1 MPTNMNKILL
11 ADDDQ
16 LLADLLV
23 EYLQGQDF
31 DVTHV
36 SDGRAAVAAVAAH
49 PPELVILDVMMP
61 QLDGFEA
68 LREIRSHSLVPI
80 IMLTARGDDIDRIV
94 GLEMG
99 ADDYLPK
106 PCNPRELAA
115 RIRAILRRAG
125 HDGSKD
131 NPENDKAA
139 ITVQDTCLEPQSR
152 VVTCG
157 GEKLD
162 LTSTEFSV
170 LHELLQ
176 NAGEVVSK
184 NALSEAALGR
194 KLLPFDRST
203 DMHIS
208 NLRKKLGEHPN
219 GDARIKTVRN
229 QGYIY
234 ALASTDR

>member
-1 MPTNMNKILL
+1 MSKILL

-31 DVTHV
+31 EVNHV
-36 SDGRAAVAAVAAH
+36 ADGAAAVNAVKADE
-49 PPELVILDVMMP
+49 PELVILDVMMP
-61 QLDGFEA
+61 KMDGFEA
-68 LREIRSHSLVPI
+68 LREIRAISLVPV

-99 ADDYLPK
+99 ADDYMPK
-106 PCNPRELAA
+106 PCNPRELSA
-115 RIRAILRRAG
+115 RIRAILRRAR
-125 HDGSKD
+125 
-131 NPENDKAA
+131 PEQLQSDESSNISA
-139 ITVQDTCLEPQSR
+139 QDISLDTQSR
-152 VVTCG
+152 VVVCADK
-157 GEKLD
+157 KLD
-162 LTSTEFSV
+162 LTGTEFNV
-170 LHELLQ
+170 LHALLK

-184 NALSEAALGR
+184 NTLSEAALGR

-208 NLRKKLGEHPN
+208 NLRKKLGEHAS
-219 GDARIKTVRN
+219 GEARIKTVRN

-234 ALASTDR
+234 TLPGAEE

>member
-1 MPTNMNKILL
+1 MTAMTKILL

-23 EYLQGQDF
+23 EYLQGQEF
-31 DVTHV
+31 DVSHV
-36 SDGRAAVAAVAAH
+36 ANGQAAVEVVVTN

-61 QLDGFEA
+61 IMDGFET
-68 LREIRSHSLVPI
+68 LREIRAKSMVPV

-99 ADDYLPK
+99 ADDYMPK
-106 PCNPRELAA
+106 PCNPRELTA
-115 RIRAILRRAG
+115 RIRAILRRTS
-125 HDGSKD
+125 HDAPTDETGVVTA
-131 NPENDKAA
+131 ND
-139 ITVQDTCLEPQSR
+139 ISLDTHSR
-152 VVTCG
+152 VVICAAN
-157 GEKLD
+157 KLD
-162 LTSTEFSV
+162 LTSTEFNV
-170 LHELLQ
+170 LHALLLQ
-176 NAGEVVSK
+176 AGEVVSK
-184 NALSEAALGR
+184 NTLSEAALGR

-219 GDARIKTVRN
+219 GEARIKTVRN

-234 ALASTDR
+234 TVPVESP

>member
-1 MPTNMNKILL
+1 MSKILL

-31 DVTHV
+31 EVQHV
-36 SDGRAAVAAVAAH
+36 ADGQAAVAAVQSN

-61 QLDGFEA
+61 KMDGFEA
-68 LREIRSHSLVPI
+68 LREIRTKSLVPI

-99 ADDYLPK
+99 ADDYMPK

-115 RIRAILRRAG
+115 RIRAILRRATLESPS
-125 HDGSKD
+125 DENGSLNARD
-131 NPENDKAA
+131 
-139 ITVQDTCLEPQSR
+139 ISLDTHSR
-152 VVTCG
+152 VVVCADN
-157 GEKLD
+157 KLD
-162 LTSTEFSV
+162 LTSTEFNV
-170 LHELLQ
+170 LHALLQ

-184 NALSEAALGR
+184 NTLSEAALGR

-219 GDARIKTVRN
+219 GEARIKTVRN

-234 ALASTDR
+234 TLPSEDS

>member
-1 MPTNMNKILL
+1 MSKILL

-31 DVTHV
+31 EVQHV
-36 SDGRAAVAAVAAH
+36 ADGQAAVEAAKSN
-49 PPELVILDVMMP
+49 PPDLVILDVMMP
-61 QLDGFEA
+61 KMDGFEA
-68 LREIRSHSLVPI
+68 LREIRAHSLVPI

-99 ADDYLPK
+99 ADDYMPK

-115 RIRAILRRAG
+115 RIRAILRRSGPDASQPEES
-125 HDGSKD
+125 GSLTAVD
-131 NPENDKAA
+131 
-139 ITVQDTCLEPQSR
+139 ITLDTHSR
-152 VVTCG
+152 VVVCAG
-157 GEKLD
+157 NKLD
-162 LTSTEFSV
+162 LTSTEFNV
-170 LHELLQ
+170 LHALLQ

-184 NALSEAALGR
+184 NTLSEAALGR

-208 NLRKKLGEHPN
+208 NLRKKLGEHPS
-219 GDARIKTVRN
+219 GEARIKTVRN

-234 ALASTDR
+234 TLPIEAS

>member
-1 MPTNMNKILL
+1 MSKILL

-23 EYLQGQDF
+23 EYLQSQNFEVQHVGDGQ
-31 DVTHV
+31 
-36 SDGRAAVAAVAAH
+36 AAVEAVSAQ

-61 QLDGFEA
+61 VMDGFEA
-68 LREIRSHSLVPI
+68 LREIRAKSMVPI

-99 ADDYLPK
+99 ADDYMPK
-106 PCNPRELAA
+106 PCNPRELTA
-115 RIRAILRRAG
+115 RIRAILRRTGGEANAAEDAG
-125 HDGSKD
+125 TLTASDL
-131 NPENDKAA
+131 
-139 ITVQDTCLEPQSR
+139 TLDTHSR
-152 VVTCG
+152 VVTCANR
-157 GEKLD
+157 KLD
-162 LTSTEFSV
+162 LTSTEFNV
-170 LHELLQ
+170 LHTLLQ
-176 NAGEVVSK
+176 QAGEVVSK
-184 NALSEAALGR
+184 NTLSEAALGR

-219 GDARIKTVRN
+219 GEARIKTVRN

-234 ALASTDR
+234 TLASEVS